1 MSAVPKGSVLGPL
14 LLDIFISVMHSG
26 IKCTLNK
33 FDTEMKWYSYA
44 RDKGLIEQY
53 WCMKKLI

>member
-14 LLDIFISVMHSG
+14 LLDIFISVMDSG

-44 RDKGLIEQY
+44 RALIE
-53 WCMKKLI
+53 